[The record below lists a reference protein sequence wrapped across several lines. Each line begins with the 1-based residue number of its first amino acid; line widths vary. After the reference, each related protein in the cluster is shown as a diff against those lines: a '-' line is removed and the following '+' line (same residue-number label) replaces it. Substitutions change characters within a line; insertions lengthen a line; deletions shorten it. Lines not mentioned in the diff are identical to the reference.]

1 MQRSGHGWRPVKD
14 GGDPV
19 VEPQFGLHFQET
31 KLGDRQAAVEL
42 RTSRLTW
49 ARNLCLQVQMC
60 AKTVRG
66 DSGDLRLRDLEKLRV
81 LKDLGM
87 VQSVKE
93 KPQGGRE

>member
-1 MQRSGHGWRPVKD
+1 MQRSGHIWRPVKD

-31 KLGDRQAAVEL
+31 KLGDRQAAVAL

-49 ARNLCLQVQMC
+49 AGNLCLQVQMC

-87 VQSVKE
+87 VQSVRE

>member
-1 MQRSGHGWRPVKD
+1 MQRSGHSWRPVKD
-14 GGDPV
+14 VGDLV

-31 KLGDRQAAVEL
+31 KLGDRQAAVAL

-49 ARNLCLQVQMC
+49 AGNLCLQVQMC
-60 AKTVRG
+60 TKTVRG

-87 VQSVKE
+87 VQSVRE